1 MKIIGIVALVIA
13 MLDNIIAVNAQYS
26 LLLAFV
32 VSYAGV
38 VLLKFGTK
46 NTPATPYQNKLTLNS
61 RNQFIQISS
70 FGLERIKIKVAAVLH
85 KISSSVDERIETN
98 ISVEN
103 ALSICKRIIEE
114 NDWRILDT
122 SPNRI
127 QCKEFFQ
134 IFSFYWPIKVEI
146 IVSGDDLS
154 HTTIFLHGS
163 VIGGGLIQ
171 NRHLENQISKLK
183 SRIEIIAMR
192 ETPVSFFVVSS
203 DDIQNPV
210 KKGVEKLL
218 ALRPERGTL
227 TDKEFTEAVNDKLL
241 KGD

>member
-1 MKIIGIVALVIA
+1 MKIIGIVALIITI
-13 MLDNIIAVNAQYS
+13 LDNIIAVNAQYS

-32 VSYAGV
+32 VSFAGV
-38 VLLKFGTK
+38 MLLKFGTK
-46 NTPATPYQNKLTLNS
+46 NNPATPYQSKLTLNS
-61 RNQFIQISS
+61 RNQFTQISY
-70 FGLERIKIKVAAVLH
+70 FGLERIKFKVAEVLH
-85 KISSSVDERIETN
+85 KISSNADERIETN

-103 ALSICKRIIEE
+103 ALSICKKIVEE
-114 NDWRILDT
+114 NDWRILDI

-154 HTTIFLHGS
+154 PTTIFLHGS

-203 DDIQNPV
+203 DDTQNTV

>member
-1 MKIIGIVALVIA
+1 MKIIGIVALIIA
-13 MLDNIIAVNAQYS
+13 MLDNIVVINAQHN
-26 LLLAFV
+26 LLLVFV
-32 VSYAGV
+32 VACAGV
-38 VLLKFGTK
+38 MLLKLGTK
-46 NTPATPYQNKLTLNS
+46 NTSATTYQSNLTLNR
-61 RNQFIQISS
+61 RNQLTRISS
-70 FGLERIKIKVAAVLH
+70 FGLEQIKIKVAEVQH

-103 ALSICKRIIEE
+103 ALSICKKIVEE
-114 NDWRILDT
+114 NDWRILNT
-122 SPNRI
+122 SQNHI
-127 QCKEFFQ
+127 QCKEFFH

-146 IVSGDDLS
+146 IVSGDGLS
-154 HTTIFLHGS
+154 HTTISLHGS

-171 NRHLENQISKLK
+171 NRHLEKQISKLK
-183 SRIEIIAMR
+183 SRIEIMAMR

-203 DDIQNPV
+203 DDNQNTV

-227 TDKEFTEAVNDKLL
+227 TDKEFTEAVNDRLL